1 MNFEDFIKSG
11 NVRKSSKDPALIK
24 SLKETADLDI
34 RFLRGLEINE
44 NSSRKIVSNYYDVLR
59 SILEAI
65 ALEEGYKVYSHEAF
79 ACLLKEK
86 GQNIFAVKFDRL
98 RKIRNKINYY
108 GKKVSVE
115 EAKELVKE
123 IEDLMNK
130 LKILL
135 K

>member
-1 MNFEDFIKSG
+1 MRLEDLIKSG
-11 NVRKSSKDPALIK
+11 NVRKSFKDPALVR

-34 RFLRGLEINE
+34 KFLRSLEINDH
-44 NSSRKIVSNYYDVLR
+44 SSRKIVSNYYDVLR

-65 ALEEGYKVYSHEAF
+65 ALEEGYKVYTHEAF
-79 ACLLKEK
+79 TYLLKEK
-86 GQNIFAVKFDRL
+86 GQNIFAAKFDRL

-108 GKKVSVE
+108 GKKVSVD

-123 IEDLMNK
+123 IEDLIRK
-130 LKILL
+130 LKVLL